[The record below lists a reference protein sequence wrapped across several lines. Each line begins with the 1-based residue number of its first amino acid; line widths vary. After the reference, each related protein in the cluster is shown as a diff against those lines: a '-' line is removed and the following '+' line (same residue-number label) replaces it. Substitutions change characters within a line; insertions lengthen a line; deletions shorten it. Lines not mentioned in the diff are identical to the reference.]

1 MRSDTNARSSGSVI
15 GNVFVDLRRKLSAVM
30 DAMVRRSS
38 GHRREVT
45 LEPPRST
52 PITASGKDVV
62 QHASEDSFPA
72 SDPPAWTSTG
82 SKHG

>member
-1 MRSDTNARSSGSVI
+1 MRSPTNAGSSGSVI
-15 GNVFVDLRRKLSAVM
+15 GNVFADLRRKLSAVM
-30 DAMVRRSS
+30 DAVVQRSS
-38 GHRREVT
+38 DQRRKVT

-62 QHASEDSFPA
+62 QQASEDSFPT

>member
-1 MRSDTNARSSGSVI
+1 MRSPTNAGSSGSVI
-15 GNVFVDLRRKLSAVM
+15 GNVFADLKRKLSALM
-30 DAMVRRSS
+30 DAVVRRSS
-38 GHRREVT
+38 GQQRKVT

-62 QHASEDSFPA
+62 QQASEDSFPA

>member
-1 MRSDTNARSSGSVI
+1 MRSHTNAGSSGSII
-15 GNVFVDLRRKLSAVM
+15 GNVFADLRRKLTAVM
-30 DAMVRRSS
+30 EAVVRQSS
-38 GHRREVT
+38 GQRREVT

-52 PITASGKDVV
+52 PITASGKDVA
-62 QHASEDSFPA
+62 QQASEDSFPA